1 MDIKEISKS
10 LLSAANVKSITAK
23 TGATATQVKS
33 VLKTALPSI
42 LSGKKPSES
51 EISKETGVEKAQ
63 TKGILSAAGPLLMG
77 LLGGNSSSQQSQATQ
92 ATGTA
97 ALLGGLLSSVDIG
110 SLASS
115 FFSAVSTDTSGD
127 DAEEEEE
134 EKPKPKPKKPAAK
147 KPAAKKP
154 AAKKDSKKTDG
165 KKTDGKKTSS
175 SKKTTSAK
183 KTTKSS
189 SPLDSV
195 TDILGKLIK

>member
-77 LLGGNSSSQQSQATQ
+77 LLGGNSSQQAQPAQAS
-92 ATGTA
+92 GTA
-97 ALLGGLLSSVDIG
+97 AILGGLLSSVDIG

-127 DAEEEEE
+127 DEEEEE
-134 EKPKPKPKKPAAK
+134 EEEKPKPKKPAAK

-175 SKKTTSAK
+175 KKTTSAK

>member
-10 LLSAANVKSITAK
+10 LLSTANVKSITAK

-77 LLGGNSSSQQSQATQ
+77 LLGGNSSQQSQPAQ
-92 ATGTA
+92 ASGTA
-97 ALLGGLLSSVDIG
+97 ALLGSLLSNVDIG

-127 DAEEEEE
+127 DEEEEEEE

-175 SKKTTSAK
+175 KKTTSAK